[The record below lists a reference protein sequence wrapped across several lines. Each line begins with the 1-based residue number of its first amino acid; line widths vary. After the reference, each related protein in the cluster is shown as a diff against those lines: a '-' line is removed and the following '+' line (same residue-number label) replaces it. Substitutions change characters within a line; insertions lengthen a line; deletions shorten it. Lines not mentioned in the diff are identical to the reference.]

1 MSKDNYQ
8 WLEKELPSWVKE
20 GIVTHAGANT
30 LLRRYAH
37 ETATHRSSG
46 MAFSLLGFVLVG
58 LGIISLLA
66 YNWDVLG
73 HLERTLLAV
82 GLLVGAQVFAFW
94 VKRYKSDDKALLEG
108 SGVFWFLMMGASL
121 AIIAQT
127 YHLGGT
133 LSDFM
138 SGWLLFSFVI
148 PWLLPSS
155 GAAFL
160 SILVWTVVWIS
171 NRSDSITLIDI
182 HTDSFISP
190 WLLLGI
196 ALSWIAYY
204 GVQLQK
210 AKQSNATLL
219 LSWAIAI
226 CLFLVFLVEMVIA
239 TNEIRYVQN
248 ATVLMSFF
256 FAIYYIAGKLYLF
269 HGEKT
274 WQRPYERIGKLGA
287 LVLLLFHI
295 SPKAWEVMADR
306 SFMEPSH
313 ISGLSIML
321 GVVFIALFLITL
333 RTDKRLPSEA
343 LIMGTPLIIVLYVL
357 LQSESEMSYYTAM
370 FFINISVL
378 LGASWMIVCGAKEPK
393 IGLINQGMLLI
404 ALTIWIHFIN
414 ANFDLVAKGVAF
426 IVTGVL
432 FLVVNALVRRRFKAQ
447 A

>member
-1 MSKDNYQ
+1 MSKENYQ

-20 GIVTHAGANT
+20 GLVTSQSASV
-30 LLRRYAH
+30 LLSRYAG
-37 ETATHRSSG
+37 EKSAQRSSG

-82 GLLVGAQVFAFW
+82 GLLVGAQAFAFW
-94 VKRYKSDDKALLEG
+94 VKRYKSDDQALLEG
-108 SGVFWFLMMGASL
+108 SGVLWFLMMGASL
-121 AIIAQT
+121 AIIGQT

-133 LSDFM
+133 VGDFM
-138 SGWLLFSFVI
+138 SAWLLLSFAL
-148 PWLLPSS
+148 PWVLPSS

-160 SILVWTVVWIS
+160 SIIVWTVVWIS
-171 NRSDSITLIDI
+171 NRSDFTTLIDI

-190 WLLLGI
+190 WLLVGI

-210 AKQSNATLL
+210 AKPSNATLL

-226 CLFLVFLVEMVIA
+226 CLLLVFLVEVVIETHEMHTLRNTLIFLA
-239 TNEIRYVQN
+239 
-248 ATVLMSFF
+248 LF
-256 FAIYYIAGKLYLF
+256 FAIYYMAGKLYLS

-274 WQRPYERIGKLGA
+274 WQRPFERIGKLGA
-287 LVLLLFHI
+287 LILILFH
-295 SPKAWEVMADR
+295 V
-306 SFMEPSH
+306 SFKSWHWMGEEASIERPFH
-313 ISGLSIML
+313 GLSITL
-321 GVVFIALFLITL
+321 GVIFLVLLVISI
-333 RTDKRLPSEA
+333 RKYKRLPSEV
-343 LIMGTPLIIVLYVL
+343 LIMLTPFIFFIYIL
-357 LQSESEMSYYTAM
+357 LQNQPQASHFAAM

-378 LGASWMIVCGAKEPK
+378 LGASWMMVCGAKESK
-393 IGLINQGMLLI
+393 IGLINQGMILI
-404 ALTIWIHFIN
+404 ALTIWIHFMD

-432 FLVVNALVRRRFKAQ
+432 FLAVNALIRRRFKAQ

>member
-1 MSKDNYQ
+1 MSKENYQ

-20 GIVTHAGANT
+20 GLVTSQSASA
-30 LLRRYAH
+30 LLSRYAG
-37 ETATHRSSG
+37 EKSAQRSSG

-73 HLERTLLAV
+73 HLERTFLAV
-82 GLLVGAQVFAFW
+82 GLLVGSQAFAFW
-94 VKRYKSDDKALLEG
+94 VKRYRSDDKALLEG

-121 AIIAQT
+121 AIIGQT

-133 LSDFM
+133 VGDFM
-138 SGWLLFSFVI
+138 SAWLLLSFAL
-148 PWLLPSS
+148 PWVLPSS

-160 SILVWTVVWIS
+160 SIIVWTVVWIS
-171 NRSDSITLIDI
+171 NRNDFTTLIDM

-190 WLLLGI
+190 WVLLGI

-210 AKQSNATLL
+210 AKPSNATLL

-226 CLFLVFLVEMVIA
+226 CLFLVFLVEVVIA
-239 TNEIRYVQN
+239 THEIRYVQN
-248 ATVLMSFF
+248 AIVSLSLF
-256 FAIYYIAGKLYLF
+256 FAIYYMAGKLYLS

-321 GVVFIALFLITL
+321 GGVFIALCVITM
-333 RTDKRLPSEA
+333 RTYKRIPSEA
-343 LIMGTPLIIVLYVL
+343 LVMGTPLIIFLYVL
-357 LQSESEMSYYTAM
+357 LQNEATTSHYTAM
-370 FFINISVL
+370 LFINTSVL

-393 IGLINQGMLLI
+393 IGLINQGMILI
-404 ALTIWIHFIN
+404 ALTIWIHFMD

>member
-1 MSKDNYQ
+1 MSKENYQ

-20 GIVTHAGANT
+20 GLVTSQSAS
-30 LLRRYAH
+30 LLLSRYAN
-37 ETATHRSSG
+37 EKSTQRSSG

-58 LGIISLLA
+58 LGIVSLLA
-66 YNWDVLG
+66 YNWDALG
-73 HLERTLLAV
+73 HFERTFLAL
-82 GLLVGAQVFAFW
+82 GLLVGAQAFAFW
-94 VKRYKSDDKALLEG
+94 VKRYRSDNKALLEG

-121 AIIAQT
+121 AIIGQT

-138 SGWLLFSFVI
+138 SGWLLLSFVI
-148 PWLLPSS
+148 PWVIPSS
-155 GAAFL
+155 GTAFL

-190 WLLLGI
+190 WILLGV
-196 ALSWIAYY
+196 AFSWIAYY

-226 CLFLVFLVEMVIA
+226 CLFLVFCVEVVIA
-239 TNEIRYVQN
+239 TDEIRYVQN
-248 ATVLMSFF
+248 AIVLLSLF
-256 FAIYYIAGKLYLF
+256 FAIYYMVGKLYLS
-269 HGEKT
+269 HGEKM
-274 WQRPYERIGKLGA
+274 WQRPYEHIGKLGA

-295 SPKAWEVMADR
+295 SPM

-321 GVVFIALFLITL
+321 GGLFIALFVITL
-333 RTDKRLPSEA
+333 RTYKRLPSEA
-343 LIMGTPLIIVLYVL
+343 LIMGTPLIIFLYTL
-357 LQSESEMSYYTAM
+357 LQNEAVMSHYTAM

-378 LGASWMIVCGAKEPK
+378 LGASWMIVCGAREPK

-404 ALTIWIHFIN
+404 ALTIWIHFMD

-432 FLVVNALVRRRFKAQ
+432 FLVVNSLIRRRFKAQ
-447 A
+447 S